1 MFNSS
6 APSLADIAAVTGN
19 DRNGWGN
26 GDGWWILIILFAL
39 FGGWGNGFNG
49 NGCGCASKNT
59 TDVIDATLQRGF
71 DNQGV
76 MSKLNGIE
84 QGICSLGYDQLA
96 QINQINTNI
105 MQTGYGIT
113 NAIQANSI
121 ASMQQSNALQAQ
133 LADCCCENR
142 AAIAQ
147 VRYDMATDTCAVTN
161 AIQQAAR
168 DITDNANANYRSL
181 HDEMVASQMEAK
193 NDRIAELQSQVQAL
207 NLAQSQ
213 SNQNQYLINTLRPS
227 AIPAF
232 QVPNPYAGYGYGY
245 CNSNQCCCN

>member
-49 NGCGCASKNT
+49 NGGGGASRNT

-71 DNQGV
+71 DNQSV

-84 QGICSLGYDQLA
+84 QGICSMGYDQLA
-96 QINQINTNI
+96 QINQVNTNI

-121 ASMQQSNALQAQ
+121 AAMQQSNALQSQ

-213 SNQNQYLINTLRPS
+213 SNQNQYLINALRPS
-227 AIPAF
+227 AVPAF

-245 CNSNQCCCN
+245 CNNNQCCCN

>member
-96 QINQINTNI
+96 QINQVNTNI

-213 SNQNQYLINTLRPS
+213 SNQNQYLINALRPS
-227 AIPAF
+227 AVPAF

-245 CNSNQCCCN
+245 CNNNQCCCN

>member
-1 MFNSS
+1 MPF
-6 APSLADIAAVTGN
+6 PSTG
-19 DRNGWGN
+19 
-26 GDGWWILIILFAL
+26 
-39 FGGWGNGFNG
+39 
-49 NGCGCASKNT
+49 
-59 TDVIDATLQRGF
+59 V
-71 DNQGV
+71 
-76 MSKLNGIE
+76 
-84 QGICSLGYDQLA
+84 
-96 QINQINTNI
+96 NTNI

-207 NLAQSQ
+207 N
-213 SNQNQYLINTLRPS
+213 
-227 AIPAF
+227 
-232 QVPNPYAGYGYGY
+232 
-245 CNSNQCCCN
+245 

>member
-26 GDGWWILIILFAL
+26 ADGWWILIILFAL

-49 NGCGCASKNT
+49 NGGGSRNT

-71 DNQGV
+71 DNQSV

-84 QGICSLGYDQLA
+84 QGICSMGYDQLA
-96 QINQINTNI
+96 QMNQINTNI

-121 ASMQQSNALQAQ
+121 AAMQQSNALQSQ

-213 SNQNQYLINTLRPS
+213 ANQNQYLINAIRPA

-232 QVPNPYAGYGYGY
+232 QVPNPYAGYGCGCYG
-245 CNSNQCCCN
+245 NNQCCCN

>member
-39 FGGWGNGFNG
+39 FGGWGNGFGG
-49 NGCGCASKNT
+49 NGSGSRNA
-59 TDVIDATLQRGF
+59 TDAIDASLQRGF
-71 DNQGV
+71 DNQSV
-76 MSKLNGIE
+76 MNKLNGIE
-84 QGICSLGYDQLA
+84 QGICSMGYDQLA
-96 QINQINTNI
+96 QINQVNTNI

-121 ASMQQSNALQAQ
+121 AAMQQSNALQSQ

-147 VRYDMATDTCAVTN
+147 VRYDMATDTCAVTT

-213 SNQNQYLINTLRPS
+213 ANQNQYLINAIRPS

-245 CNSNQCCCN
+245 CNNNQCCCN

>member
-1 MFNSS
+1 MVLSRVS
-6 APSLADIAAVTGN
+6 
-19 DRNGWGN
+19 
-26 GDGWWILIILFAL
+26 
-39 FGGWGNGFNG
+39 
-49 NGCGCASKNT
+49 
-59 TDVIDATLQRGF
+59 
-71 DNQGV
+71 
-76 MSKLNGIE
+76 GI
-84 QGICSLGYDQLA
+84 GYDQLA
-96 QINQINTNI
+96 QMNQVNTNI

-121 ASMQQSNALQAQ
+121 AAMQQSNALQSQ

-213 SNQNQYLINTLRPS
+213 ANQNQYLIN
-227 AIPAF
+227 AI
-232 QVPNPYAGYGYGY
+232 PNPYAGYGYGCY
-245 CNSNQCCCN
+245 SNNQCCCN

>member
-49 NGCGCASKNT
+49 NGGGCASKNT

-96 QINQINTNI
+96 QINQVNTNI

-133 LADCCCENR
+133 LANCCCENR

-213 SNQNQYLINTLRPS
+213 SNQNQYLINALRPS
-227 AIPAF
+227 AVPAF

-245 CNSNQCCCN
+245 CNNNQCCCN

>member
-39 FGGWGNGFNG
+39 FGGWGNGFGGNG
-49 NGCGCASKNT
+49 NGSRNA
-59 TDVIDATLQRGF
+59 TDAIDASLQRGF
-71 DNQGV
+71 DNQSV
-76 MSKLNGIE
+76 MNKLNGIE
-84 QGICSLGYDQLA
+84 QGICSMGYDQLA
-96 QINQINTNI
+96 QINQVNTNI

-121 ASMQQSNALQAQ
+121 AAMQQSNALQSQ

-147 VRYDMATDTCAVTN
+147 VRYDMATDTCAVTT

-213 SNQNQYLINTLRPS
+213 ANQNQYLINAIRPS

-232 QVPNPYAGYGYGY
+232 QVPNPYASYGYGY
-245 CNSNQCCCN
+245 CNNNQCCCN

>member
-49 NGCGCASKNT
+49 NGGYGSKNV
-59 TDVIDATLQRGF
+59 TDALDATLQRGF

-84 QGICSLGYDQLA
+84 QGICSMGYDQLA
-96 QINQINTNI
+96 QINQVNANI

-121 ASMQQSNALQAQ
+121 AAMQQSNAMQSQ

-142 AAIAQ
+142 AAVAQ

-227 AIPAF
+227 AVPAF

-245 CNSNQCCCN
+245 CNNNQCCCN

>member
-71 DNQGV
+71 DNQSV

-84 QGICSLGYDQLA
+84 QGICSMGYDQLA
-96 QINQINTNI
+96 QINQVNTNI

-121 ASMQQSNALQAQ
+121 AAMQQSNALQSQ

-213 SNQNQYLINTLRPS
+213 ANQNQYLINALRPS
-227 AIPAF
+227 AVPAF

-245 CNSNQCCCN
+245 CNNNQCCCN